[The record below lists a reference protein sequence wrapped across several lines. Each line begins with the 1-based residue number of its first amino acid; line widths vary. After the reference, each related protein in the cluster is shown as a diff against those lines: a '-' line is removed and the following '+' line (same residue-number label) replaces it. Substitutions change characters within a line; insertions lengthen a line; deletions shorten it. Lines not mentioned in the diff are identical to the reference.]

1 PAGFTAKLRAGP
13 CSKPWS
19 TGRMTSLPVPARRP
33 WLSRRAM
40 LVRVPGLSLPYQLR
54 ISFTRDSI
62 GVPLSVRL
70 RRLSTVELVGRRHVV
85 GAAQDDGR
93 SLVIL
98 AGHDVEHSLEPGA
111 RPPPRLLHDHAHGGD
126 LVEQPE
132 LGLGLL
138 GIAPVRRVH
147 EQPAV
152 QEGAVDVPHHR
163 ARVAER
169 VGPAARLVGGLEML
183 DEGAL
188 AGMPRVHV
196 PLVDAVGLAATGDA
210 DVRMGQE
217 ELATLRVEGEAVRAL
232 P

>member
-1 PAGFTAKLRAGP
+1 MASCTWYSGSYAPGFTAKLRAGP

-19 TGRMTSLPVPARRP
+19 TGRITSLPVPARRP

-40 LVRVPGLSLPYQLR
+40 LGRVPGLSLLYQLR

-70 RRLSTVELVGRRHVV
+70 RLSTVELVGHRHVL

-93 SLVIL
+93 SLVIVG
-98 AGHDVEHSLEPGA
+98 GHEIEHPPEA
-111 RPPPRLLHDHAHGGD
+111 VAPPPARLLHDHTHRGN

-138 GIAPVRRVH
+138 RIAPVRRIH
-147 EQPAV
+147 EEPAV
-152 QEGAVDVPHHR
+152 QQGPVDVGHHR

-169 VGPAARLVGGLEML
+169 VGPAARLVGRLEML

-188 AGMPRVHV
+188 AGMPRVDV
-196 PLVDAVGLAATGDA
+196 ALVDAVGLAAAG
-210 DVRMGQE
+210 
-217 ELATLRVEGEAVRAL
+217 
-232 P
+232 